1 MRENEQVYLKLLA
14 EELTPAVGCTE
25 PIAIALACAR
35 AAEQLEGPRS
45 QVISIELEL
54 SANVI
59 KNAMG
64 VGIPGSKRVG
74 IPIAAA
80 LGTIGGDSS
89 LELEVLSRVNQE
101 QRRWAEESVDAH
113 LVTINRAQSPEK
125 LYVRATLRTKDQ
137 CSSAVIERD
146 HRLFTSVTY
155 QGEILESR
163 PLPEISSVHPREAGI
178 DLRVESLYRFATSV
192 DTEKLSFLLEGVR
205 MNRSIAEEGLLEAYG
220 LQVGRTIRE
229 SIEKHIYSD
238 DMEKFA
244 AMLATAAADARMAGC
259 MLPVMTNSGSG
270 NQGITVILPV
280 AAAAEKLGSS
290 EGQLIRA
297 LALSNLVA
305 ISFRHRIGRLS
316 ALCGATTA
324 AIGAACGIAFLM
336 GGQLP
341 HMYGVINNMIG
352 DLSGMICDGA
362 KNSCSLKVATS
373 VESAFRSALLA
384 MHDISVSSH
393 EGIIEDDI
401 EKSIDN
407 LVALSKDGME
417 AADRLIIDIMVA
429 KQ

>member
-1 MRENEQVYLKLLA
+1 MKENQQVYLKLLS

-35 AAEQLEGPRS
+35 AAEQLESPRS
-45 QVISIELEL
+45 EVSSIRLEL

-89 LELEVLSRVNQE
+89 LELEVLSRVDQQ
-101 QRRWAEESVDAH
+101 QRAWAEASVDAH
-113 LVTINRAQSPEK
+113 LVTIDRATSPEK
-125 LYVRATLRTKDQ
+125 LYVKATVSTGEQ
-137 CSSAVIERD
+137 TATAVIERD

-155 QGEILESR
+155 LGELIEAH
-163 PLPEISSVHPREAGI
+163 PLPDMVSADPREAGI
-178 DLRVESLYRFATSV
+178 DLRVESLYRFATTVEPS
-192 DTEKLSFLLEGVR
+192 KLSFLLEGVR
-205 MNRSIAEEGLLEAYG
+205 MNRSIAEEGLLEIYG

-259 MLPVMTNSGSG
+259 MMPVMTNSGSG
-270 NQGITVILPV
+270 NQGITVFLPV
-280 AAAAEKLGSS
+280 SAAAEKLGSS
-290 EGQLIRA
+290 EELLIRA

-305 ISFRHRIGRLS
+305 ISFRYRIGRLS

-341 HMYGVINNMIG
+341 HMYAVINNMIG
-352 DLSGMICDGA
+352 DLAGMICDGA

-417 AADRLIIDIMVA
+417 VADRLIVDIMVA